1 MRRPVWIL
9 HVFIV
14 GLALHNLV
22 MAELWNAGLRGGA
35 LSVISAWKEA
45 LLAVGLALVVLER
58 RSLKL
63 RLSLVDWLAAAYAA
77 IVVVYAL
84 MPQHW
89 LGGSATHRGE
99 LLALREDLLPVGCYA
114 FGRGLALTRHD
125 VRRLGRTLLAT
136 AVGVAAFGIVD
147 IYAIP
152 LSWWRTGSGVR
163 GWFADQLGFNYGGGL
178 SGLPQNFVFN
188 TGGGHAYRRLV
199 STFLSPLATSYLL
212 VVALL
217 AAAVWRLRLGA
228 SVRVWLPVT
237 ALMSVALL
245 LTHSR
250 SSFIVLGLGL
260 LVIAAVRSAWRG
272 RLLMALGAVVVVG
285 LLFTRV
291 YTDVA
296 PAAQFTTAELRIQDR
311 QAHQSGSVAAQ
322 TNVADD
328 ADTQEHWS
336 SLRAGAREVLDHPQG
351 YGLGNAGSNAARTG
365 VAVLAGE
372 STYTEIG
379 VDAGI
384 AGALAFAVW
393 SLALAWRLVPRN
405 AWLGAALVAVLA
417 LGVQTDII
425 GVPWVV
431 FVIWTLA
438 GAEIASGGPSDSA
451 GGLRPAGGAAA
462 AV

>member
-1 MRRPVWIL
+1 
-9 HVFIV
+9 VFIV

-22 MAELWNAGLRGGA
+22 MAELWNAGVRGGA
-35 LSVISAWKEA
+35 LTVISAWKEA
-45 LLAVGLALVVLER
+45 LLAVGLALVLLER
-58 RSLKL
+58 RSLSL
-63 RLSLVDWLAAAYAA
+63 RLSRVDWLAAAYGAL
-77 IVVVYAL
+77 VVLYAL
-84 MPQHW
+84 LPQHW
-89 LGGSATHRGE
+89 LGGGATRRGE

-114 FGRGLALTRHD
+114 FGRGLALSRAD
-125 VRRLGRTLLAT
+125 VRRLGVTLLAT

-152 LSWWRTGSGVR
+152 LSWWRTGSGVV
-163 GWFADQLGFNYGGGL
+163 GWFGDQLGFRYGPGL
-178 SGLPQNFVFN
+178 SGLPQNFVYN
-188 TGGGHAYRRLV
+188 TGGGNAYRRLV

-217 AAAVWRLRLGA
+217 VAAVWRLRLGA
-228 SVRVWLPVT
+228 SLRLWLPVT
-237 ALMSVALL
+237 ALLSVALL

-250 SSFIVLGLGL
+250 SSVLVLAVGLV
-260 LVIAAVRSAWRG
+260 VIAAVRPAWRG
-272 RLLMALGAVVVVG
+272 RLVLAVGAVAVVG
-285 LLFTRV
+285 LVFSTARV
-291 YTDVA
+291 YTAVA
-296 PAAQFTTAELRIQDR
+296 PTAPYPAAELKALDIE
-311 QAHQSGSVAAQ
+311 AHQTGAVAAQ

-336 SLRAGAREVLDHPQG
+336 SLRAGVHEVLDHPQG
-351 YGLGNAGSNAARTG
+351 YGLGNAGSNASRTG

-384 AGALAFAVW
+384 AGVVAFALW
-393 SLALAWRLVPRN
+393 SLALAWRLIPRN
-405 AWLGAALVAVLA
+405 AWLGAALVAMLA

-438 GAEIASGGPSDSA
+438 GAEVAMGAPLDSA
-451 GGLRPAGGAAA
+451 RALPVGATAA
-462 AV
+462 N